1 MNKKKILKIRR
12 KWKINPKTRIRPNKK
27 KKNSRK
33 KHMLRLKKLNRFIRN
48 SSAKEIVKYLK
59 ENEV

>member
-12 KWKINPKTRIRPNKK
+12 KWKINSKTKVQPNKK
-27 KKNSRK
+27 KNNK
-33 KHMLRLKKLNRFIRN
+33 KQMLKLKKLNMFIRN
-48 SSAKEIVKYLK
+48 STAKEIVKYLK